1 MTEENFNELVDYDI
15 NNAKSFL
22 LENYTTYA
30 RVYKVYDGD
39 TISILFK
46 YKDEFIKD
54 SCRLYGID
62 TPEVS
67 RVTDEEKEL
76 GYQAR
81 DYLKTL
87 ILDKI
92 VKVEFLDLDKYG
104 RPLINIYSME
114 DGTDIIDLLITNN
127 YGREYYG
134 GKKLDW
140 IV

>member
-1 MTEENFNELVDYDI
+1 MSENNYQELLEFDL
-15 NNAKSFL
+15 NNAKSFIF
-22 LENYTTYA
+22 ENYDTIA

-46 YKDEFIKD
+46 YKEEFIKD

-62 TPEVS
+62 TPEIS
-67 RVTDEEKEL
+67 RTTDAEKEL
-76 GYQAR
+76 GYKAR

-92 VKVEFLDLDKYG
+92 IRVEFIDFDKYG
-104 RPLINIYSME
+104 RPLINIYSIE
-114 DGTDIIDLLITNN
+114 DNVNIVDLLIDNE
-127 YGREYYG
+127 YGRAYYG